1 MDGSRTSWAGMSAR
15 SAQWSLSDWLSAIA
29 ELKQQRRAAILV
41 HWYRAADFAEIA
53 DVVGDSFA
61 LLSRAPALP
70 HPVLV
75 VVGTVFLAESIKV
88 LCPDKR
94 VLVPDMLAGCSL
106 AESCPEELF
115 VRFRQMYPE
124 HVAVVHVQS
133 PLAVKACADVVVTTS
148 TAERVVRQLSPGRP
162 IVFAPDQ
169 QLGHYLRERTGRQ
182 IVSWFGQC
190 VVHVGF
196 SLTHLEALQQRYPE
210 AAVVVSA
217 QAPVEFRSRAT
228 VVGAAAELVRSVE
241 QLREPWVIAV
251 LDHGLV
257 EHLRQRFPE
266 KRFLTVPAETDC
278 RCTHCPYMGLN
289 TVPKLYQCLQAGEPA
304 IELPAEVAEAAR
316 TPHRRLLELLAQES
330 SVAPTPQA
338 E

>member
-1 MDGSRTSWAGMSAR
+1 MSAR
-15 SAQWSLSDWLSAIA
+15 SAQWSLSDWLGAIA

-53 DVVGDSFA
+53 DVLGDSFT

-88 LCPDKR
+88 LCPDKL
-94 VLVPDMLAGCSL
+94 VLVPDALAGCSL

-133 PLAVKACADVVVTTS
+133 PLGVKACADVVVTTS
-148 TAERVVRQLSPGRP
+148 TAERVIRQLPPERP
-162 IVFAPDQ
+162 VVFAPDH
-169 QLGHYLRERTGRQ
+169 QLGRLVRERTGRQ

-196 SLTHLEALQQRYPE
+196 SLAHLEALQQRYPE
-210 AAVVVSA
+210 AAVLVSA
-217 QAPVEFRSRAT
+217 QAPPEFRARAT
-228 VVGAAAELVRSVE
+228 VVGAAAELVQSIER
-241 QLREPWVIAV
+241 LREPWVIAV
-251 LDHGLV
+251 LDHGFV
-257 EHLRQRFPE
+257 EHLQQRFPE
-266 KRFLTVPAETDC
+266 KRFVTVPAESDC
-278 RCTHCPYMGLN
+278 RCTRCPYMALN

-304 IELPAEVAEAAR
+304 IELPAEAAEAAR
-316 TPHRRLLELLAQES
+316 APHQRLLELLAQES

>member
-1 MDGSRTSWAGMSAR
+1 MSAR
-15 SAQWSLSDWLSAIA
+15 SAQWSLSDWLGAIA

-41 HWYRAADFAEIA
+41 HWYRAADFAGIA

-88 LCPDKR
+88 LCPDKL
-94 VLVPDMLAGCSL
+94 VLVPDTLAGCSL
-106 AESCPEELF
+106 AESCPGELF

-124 HVAVVHVQS
+124 HVAVVHIQS

-148 TAERVVRQLSPGRP
+148 TAEWVVRRLPPERP
-162 IVFAPDQ
+162 IVFAPDH
-169 QLGHYLRERTGRQ
+169 QLGRSLQERTGRR

-196 SLTHLEALQQRYPE
+196 SLPHLEALQQRYPE
-210 AAVVVSA
+210 AAVLVSI
-217 QAPVEFRSRAT
+217 QAPLEFRTRAT
-228 VVGAAAELVRSVE
+228 VVGAAAELVQSIER
-241 QLREPWVIAV
+241 LREPWMIAV

-257 EHLRQRFPE
+257 EYLRQRFPE
-266 KRFLTVPAETDC
+266 KRFVTVPAESDC
-278 RCTHCPYMGLN
+278 RCTRCPYMALN

-316 TPHRRLLELLAQES
+316 APHRRLLELLAQES
-330 SVAPTPQA
+330 SVPPMPQA

>member
-1 MDGSRTSWAGMSAR
+1 VDGSRTSWAGMSAR